1 MANGASTQYIVNETG
16 SNCFFQN
23 YYTHIQI
30 STGVLTHAEIKK
42 SMTPTCPYT
51 TTNGGYI
58 VGIQPF
64 CKIYGTLGNAG
75 KTYHTGS
82 FSITLTLTNGTKK
95 TWSHTE
101 NATVSETS
109 EFFTTESYASLK
121 ISDIASISC
130 DLSKITNK
138 TTSIY
143 NSSESRSKVNVAVQ
157 VGVTFYYNNAGQ
169 VTWNKITP
177 SGSSTT
183 TIVEGGNLMSYSPS
197 SVSGYRF
204 LGWATSSTAT
214 TPDYSGTSAGYMPS
228 TPEDKIFY
236 GVWKAP
242 TQSIAYFKTY
252 LKEGTGW
259 TSSPQQLTS
268 ITINDETS
276 TSYNFSNSGYSNWK
290 LGKLLGWRSYTTNV
304 NQSNTSTYGGDLSP
318 YTGSIPANSSNIT
331 YYAVIQEK
339 YKVNF
344 YKHLGDQ
351 TPYHSL
357 TSIKLHG
364 DKLSSSDMPTPPS
377 EEGFRG
383 WTAYDDFA
391 EKSYDE
397 WSNDMKEFLFT
408 SADEFSG
415 FNSAQKRS
423 NLTSDGYFE
432 IALYGVW
439 DKMYNMYFINTITGA
454 TVSTSAVKGQSFSFD
469 NDSIPSGL
477 GNLTTNKYK
486 HVGWRVSTTYSTDYS
501 DKQSAENL
509 YNPSSSNDFL
519 PSGGTI
525 NGTYH
530 AGSPVAATISNLK
543 IDPSSHQS
551 SSNLSLIETTDS
563 CFWKAEN
570 TGINTSYS
578 IVKCIF
584 TTNGPGTLTVNYNV
598 TSEANWDGLMF
609 SSLDVG
615 SNPFALSYSQTEV
628 RKNQSYVYESI
639 SGANRV
645 GNFTYTVSS
654 SGNHSFWIKYAKDS
668 SNSES
673 GETAQVT
680 SISFSGNTITSSG
693 YYDGIQSDLYIY
705 SLEQKKYLQYFLN
718 ASNSTHYLST
728 VPVTIDNYITTAKE
742 TESGTT
748 ISKDG
753 YAFKGWTIKNNTTY
767 TTYNPNNSTYF
778 YEPNTNID
786 LNIDMINNG
795 STADNGS
802 YFYLYYYPVWNPLL
816 SIKYINTLNG
826 VIIHTDTCEKY
837 DSYNGDAITNTAL
850 TTDKYE
856 FNGWYDGTDDNNI
869 TDVTN
874 PGTNVKG
881 PKATG
886 LTLDSNKFFG
896 SNVAFS
902 NLTVNKNLYSVEQ
915 CKYRGVFHSYPHSS
929 TNIKTTESVLIDQPF
944 SSFND
949 DSFSPTLNKTGYVFK
964 GWTYDENKIT
974 YDLSNQDSTF
984 IYPGDSITVNDT
996 LIALSQETD
1005 DYFNI
1010 NFYPVWNPLM
1020 NITFKDTLHNLT
1032 NTKTYL
1038 VEKGQSYQI
1047 DSSDYGTGILNYAE
1061 NNSLESTVEKGYI
1074 FKGWV
1079 LINKNIDNSDLQLYG
1094 LHVTDSYLYY
1104 LASDVTSSNF
1114 TEKRAKLY
1122 TKNSSEIYSKV
1133 SSSATYQSISYYY
1146 AAPIYN
1152 IGDTPIESLLS
1163 NLTLYAVWRK
1173 KYQVIFKDA
1182 NNNTINSDGTFYNL
1196 NDSFNESPESL
1207 NPRTL
1212 QAPSLTCT
1220 NPSDANNYGFIFNS
1234 TINKWES
1241 QNNSKASSYSLG
1253 RFSFSTSYPCIL
1265 VLTAQNKSENNFD
1278 YGIFSTLNNTLNANS
1293 SADTNNVNRT
1303 GKSSSDIYKVIYTIS
1318 EAGNY
1323 TFDVKYIKDGSADVG
1338 DDKLSFSAEFH
1349 NLIQDFQGWTLNP
1362 ANNKYETVDT
1372 TNFFSNDNFNNQTVK
1387 DNKVNNTSADGAFQ
1401 LVYYPVWSS
1410 RYSVFILNND
1420 RGQGLIKGYYDI
1432 PYNSTLSYDIE
1443 TLSNN
1448 NATISNSTLFNI
1460 DTDITADST
1469 TLSSYTTNG
1478 YNVIGLSSS
1487 PKAGPSSAV
1496 VSSDYNLNDSI
1507 ENITQNLTF
1516 YLILKTK
1523 YRIQFYKYNRTTLHN
1538 TQNEKN
1544 SNDTVDVPNENP
1556 VQQGW
1561 IFKGWV
1567 LNNNKLNDYYAL
1579 SEDEKRL
1586 IYTSSSVKSV
1596 SSSDATRDSNG
1607 YYNINYYSV
1616 WNKEFDI
1623 KFKDTLHSLDAENSQ
1638 IVEYNTNINIS
1649 NLTTV
1654 ADIADNG
1661 YDSLGWRIGTIPTI
1675 NYTKIADP
1683 TSGSGTLTNYG
1694 FESVDGK
1701 NTIWK
1706 SCAHPANNSYS
1717 LGHFEF
1723 TIDKP
1728 GKIIITAQNFS
1739 NNAYHYGI
1747 FSNLDTALSASYKA
1761 DTIDKIALTG
1771 KGTSNEYTLIY
1782 NIQTAGTHYF
1792 EAKFINTSSY
1802 TRSYCDN
1809 LIFNISFEIEPNDC
1823 ISPNAV
1829 LNSTDF
1835 IDSDDLTN
1843 ITSNITLYKIF
1854 KKKYRIKFVDDN
1866 NNVLDTI
1873 LNSMEHDSCYANDTI
1888 SNIANL
1894 PTKQNYV
1901 FKGWTA
1907 SNSAEAKNYI
1917 TRIENNFY
1925 TDVITIKDDYAINS
1939 EPRAKYTD
1947 YFDILFYPVWNQ
1959 IYKIIFKDS
1968 VSSEFETYEI
1978 EAGNNFV
1985 LSDVTLPQF
1994 NQNENAYDMLG
2005 WTLRDYTNES
2015 IAPTIRGPEAF
2026 KDNSKDYNV
2035 SSGTIASSLITPL
2048 LYVYAIQKKKYAV
2061 RFFSNDNSSEI
2072 EIQPNY
2078 YLNDAIKS
2086 IPSASS
2092 YGYRFK
2098 GWTLD
2103 INKIIYDSNN
2113 TNQIYDT
2120 LTKMPT
2126 IQDSQAANL
2135 SDDGYFY
2142 INYYPVFNPL
2152 YTVTYYDIDEDTGTE
2167 LYITEDNDIEKGNMY
2182 NIKTV
2187 NIIPKIKYSILGWNT
2202 HNTFPA
2208 SAKPPY
2214 ELSGNNDM
2222 STSFVVN
2229 GNIDLYVSC
2238 QNKYAVKIIN
2248 DSDWYSDEDISNI
2261 IFSETPVSEKADN
2274 VYYYTRGQT
2283 IKLILTAKTNECFKS
2298 YNYDNNTNSIDV
2310 GAQNK
2315 ILNFEL
2321 PLDNTVFNDS
2331 EIHEIHYHAGQAL
2344 KFIAGFQ
2351 FENQDSLHDSSYF
2364 NNNFYL
2370 NNQLLNENKNYFTN
2384 ETSYL
2389 EKLYNIQ
2396 YYYPGDTITCQ
2407 FSHLLNS
2414 APYHTYYIKQVYSS
2428 KYGEYEEEGTTL
2440 IKTPQQLNGD
2450 ISEHMTKYNYT
2461 YSVQSDD
2468 ISEEGQTIKIIPCY
2482 TPYTNIIHYSHN
2494 LDGFLIDLDAPAYTI
2509 KTINDNENSQYEGYI
2524 YTYNNQINDYLITFT
2539 PPTGFIPTLLS
2550 YKDPS
2555 METIDTKTIYD
2566 FLNED
2571 NPTLNWTYFYY
2582 DNRYSFNTLGFIFR
2596 AATLNTYHSTI
2607 YELQTQGYI
2616 GTLQRIEVIC
2626 KHPNKVIIDKPD
2638 TIIKNISEDNKII
2651 LYLNSSIT
2659 GNTITYS
2666 IKDAPHAGMAFK
2678 ELTTNLNGTI
2688 TTVNK
2693 TDIVDNGE
2701 SMPEG
2706 WQRTQTAD
2714 HTDIITYTNN
2724 NLSLRNGYIDYITI
2738 IFTESL
2744 PLFYINSKGIQL
2756 YWENTKAEGLYWEN
2770 IKLL

>member
-1 MANGASTQYIVNETG
+1 MANTYTQSLLSILGASGAAFKLYRTYLEK
-16 SNCFFQN
+16 SSS
-23 YYTHIQI
+23 YTRIKDSGI
-30 STGVLTHAEIKK
+30 S
-42 SMTPTCPYT
+42 PTCPYST
-51 TTNGGYI
+51 ANGGYI
-58 VGIQPF
+58 TKITPH
-64 CKIYGTLGNAG
+64 CEIYGYGSNIATH
-75 KTYHTGS
+75 KGS
-82 FSITLTLTNGTKK
+82 FTIKINYTNGTSK
-95 TWSHTE
+95 TFTYNIT
-101 NATVSETS
+101 NATNETNWNGDPVYYS
-109 EFFTTESYASLK
+109 GLK
-121 ISDIASISC
+121 IEDIASFEY
-130 DLSKITNK
+130 DLSNVEKAF
-138 TTSIY
+138 TST
-143 NSSESRSKVNVAVQ
+143 SSQSTVAVC
-157 VGVTFYYNNAGQ
+157 VVISIKYEYENAGQ

-177 SGSSTT
+177 TGGSTT
-183 TIVEGGNLMSYSPS
+183 TNVKPGYTMSYTPGT
-197 SVSGYRF
+197 VSGYTF
-204 LGWATSSTAT
+204 LGWATSSSAT
-214 TPDYSGTSAGYMPS
+214 TPSYSGYSTTTMPS
-228 TPEDKIFY
+228 TVQDYTYY

-242 TQSIAYFKTY
+242 VQSIAYFKTY
-252 LKEGTGW
+252 LKEGVGW
-259 TSSPQQLTS
+259 TSSSQQLTS

-276 TSYNFSNSGYSNWK
+276 TSYNFQNSGYSNWK
-290 LGKLLGWRSYTTNV
+290 LGKLLGWRSHTTNV
-304 NQSNTSTYGGDLSP
+304 DRSNTSLDTGDLSP
-318 YTGSIPANSSNIT
+318 YSGSIPANSSNVT

-344 YKHLGDQ
+344 YKHVGDQ

-357 TSIKLHG
+357 TGIKLHG

-383 WTAYDDFA
+383 WTAYEFFA
-391 EKSYDE
+391 EKSYDQ

-415 FNSAQKRS
+415 FNGAQKRS
-423 NLTSDGYFE
+423 DLTSDGYFE
-432 IALYGVW
+432 IGLYGVW
-439 DKMYNMYFINTITGA
+439 DKMYNMYFVNTITGA

-477 GNLTTNKYK
+477 GNLTTNKYE

-530 AGSPVAATISNLK
+530 SGTSATATISNLK
-543 IDPSSHQS
+543 IDSSSHQS
-551 SSNLSLIETTDS
+551 SAGLSLIGTTSS
-563 CFWKAEN
+563 CFWQAEN
-570 TGINTSYS
+570 AGKTDNSYNPSYS
-578 IVKCIF
+578 MVKCTF
-584 TTNGPGTLTVNYNV
+584 TTTGSGTLTVNYDV
-598 TSEANWDGLMF
+598 VSESNYDGLLF
-609 SSLDVG
+609 SSLDV
-615 SNPFALSYSQTEV
+615 SNPFSTTLASSTANNEVYNNPSYLY
-628 RKNQSYVYESI
+628 KNI
-639 SGANRV
+639 SGTKN
-645 GNFTYTVSS
+645 GSFTYTISN
-654 SGNHSFWIKYAKDS
+654 SGNHYFWIKYSKDFS
-668 SNSES
+668 TTQS
-673 GETAQVT
+673 GETAKIT
-680 SISFSGNTITSSG
+680 SISFSGNTTGSSG

-718 ASNSTHYLST
+718 ANNGIHYASTI
-728 VPVTIDNYITTAKE
+728 PVTIDNYITTAKE
-742 TESGTT
+742 TENGIT

-786 LNIDMINNG
+786 LNINMINNG
-795 STADNGS
+795 TVATNSS
-802 YFYLYYYPVWNPLL
+802 YFYLYYYPVWNPL
-816 SIKYINTLNG
+816 
-826 VIIHTDTCEKY
+826 
-837 DSYNGDAITNTAL
+837 
-850 TTDKYE
+850 
-856 FNGWYDGTDDNNI
+856 
-869 TDVTN
+869 
-874 PGTNVKG
+874 
-881 PKATG
+881 
-886 LTLDSNKFFG
+886 
-896 SNVAFS
+896 
-902 NLTVNKNLYSVEQ
+902 
-915 CKYRGVFHSYPHSS
+915 
-929 TNIKTTESVLIDQPF
+929 
-944 SSFND
+944 
-949 DSFSPTLNKTGYVFK
+949 
-964 GWTYDENKIT
+964 
-974 YDLSNQDSTF
+974 
-984 IYPGDSITVNDT
+984 
-996 LIALSQETD
+996 
-1005 DYFNI
+1005 
-1010 NFYPVWNPLM
+1010 M
-1020 NITFKDTLHNLT
+1020 NIIFKDTLHNLT

-1094 LHVTDSYLYY
+1094 LHVTDDYLYY

-1114 TEKRAKLY
+1114 TEKRTKLY

-1133 SSSATYQSISYYY
+1133 SSSATYQSVSYYY

-1152 IGDTPIESLLS
+1152 IGDTPIENLLN

-1207 NPRTL
+1207 NSRTL

-1234 TINKWES
+1234 TTNKWES
-1241 QNNSKASSYSLG
+1241 QNNGKANSYSLG
-1253 RFSFSTSYPCIL
+1253 RFSFFISYPCIL

-1303 GKSSSDIYKVIYTIS
+1303 GRSSSDIYKVIYTIP

-1338 DDKLSFSAEFH
+1338 EDKLSFSAEFH

-1372 TNFFSNDNFNNQTVK
+1372 TNFFSNDNFNNQTIK
-1387 DNKVNNTSADGAFQ
+1387 DNKVNNTSTDGAFQ

-1432 PYNSTLSYDIE
+1432 PYNSALNYDIE

-1460 DTDITADST
+1460 NTDITADST

-1478 YNVIGLSSS
+1478 YNIIGLSSS

-1561 IFKGWV
+1561 TFKGWV

-1579 SEDEKRL
+1579 SEDEKQL
-1586 IYTSSSVKSV
+1586 VYINSSVKSV

-1616 WNKEFDI
+1616 WNKEFGI
-1623 KFKDTLHSLDAENSQ
+1623 KFKDTLHSLDAENPQ

-1649 NLTTV
+1649 NLTTI
-1654 ADIADNG
+1654 ADVVDNG
-1661 YDSLGWRIGTIPTI
+1661 YDSLGWRISAIPTI

-1723 TIDKP
+1723 TTDKP

-1771 KGTSNEYTLIY
+1771 KGTSDEYTLIY

-1823 ISPNAV
+1823 ISPNAI

-1866 NNVLDTI
+1866 NNVLDTV
-1873 LNSMEHDSCYANDTI
+1873 LNSMEHDSCYVNDTI

-1959 IYKIIFKDS
+1959 IYKIVFKDS

-1985 LSDVTLPQF
+1985 LSNVTLPQF

-2005 WTLRDYTNES
+2005 WTLRDYTNEA

-2026 KDNSKDYNV
+2026 KDNSKDYNI

-2061 RFFSNDNSSEI
+2061 RFLSSDNSSEI

-2078 YLNDAIKS
+2078 YLNDTIKS
-2086 IPSASS
+2086 IPSTSLQ
-2092 YGYRFK
+2092 GYHFK

-2103 INKIIYDSNN
+2103 ISKIVYDSNN
-2113 TNQIYDT
+2113 TNQIYDI
-2120 LTKMPT
+2120 LTKMPV
-2126 IQDSQAANL
+2126 IQDSQATDL

-2152 YTVTYYDIDEDTGTE
+2152 YTVTYYDVDEDTGIE
-2167 LYITEDNDIEKGNMY
+2167 LYITEDNDIEKGNIY

-2187 NIIPKIKYSILGWNT
+2187 DIIPKIKYSILGWNT
-2202 HNTFPA
+2202 NKIFPA
-2208 SAKPPY
+2208 SKKPPY
-2214 ELSGNNDM
+2214 GLSGNNDM
-2222 STSFVVN
+2222 TTSFIINNNV
-2229 GNIDLYVSC
+2229 DLYVSC

-2283 IKLILTAKTNECFKS
+2283 IKLTLTAKTNECFKS
-2298 YNYDNNTNSIDV
+2298 YSYDNNTNSIDV

-2321 PLDNTVFNDS
+2321 SLDNTVFNDS

-2351 FENQDSLHDSSYF
+2351 FENQDSLHNSSYF

-2461 YSVQSDD
+2461 YSVQLDD

-2555 METIDTKTIYD
+2555 MEAVDTKTIYD

-2582 DNRYSFNTLGFIFR
+2582 DNQYSFNTLGFTFR

-2638 TIIKNISEDNKII
+2638 TMIKNISEDNKII

-2706 WQRTQTAD
+2706 WQRTQTVD

-2744 PLFYINSKGIQL
+2744 PLFYINSKGIWL